1 MLLVE
6 KDDDTVFKKQ
16 KQFWRISRNLLLIFI
31 YINNT
36 TIQRS
41 KMLVGLC
48 VILQVDFWK
57 ICWKGKYEQKDA
69 AGGCCST
76 LRRRQKRL
84 NSLDV

>member
-1 MLLVE
+1 
-6 KDDDTVFKKQ
+6 
-16 KQFWRISRNLLLIFI
+16 
-31 YINNT
+31 
-36 TIQRS
+36 
-41 KMLVGLC
+41 MLVGLC

-69 AGGCCST
+69 AGGRCPT